1 MSAAG
6 GAELLAEHEAVIG
19 RAIAFVC
26 RRFRFDPQTAED
38 FSSTVWLRLIDDD
51 YAVLRA
57 FAHRSSFATYI
68 STVIQRLALDYRIHE
83 WGKWRP
89 SAAAR
94 QSGPL
99 AVDLE
104 QLIVRDGR
112 TLDDALPILSA
123 RHGPSVTRAQLES
136 ILTRLPQRETRRI
149 EVDVDAIEA
158 SALAEPPGAEDALL
172 DGERRQTSARVAQIM
187 SSLIAKLPED
197 DRLVFQL
204 HFENGM
210 TVAQISRALQIDQK
224 VAYRRIEKH
233 TREMRAEL
241 LREGIS
247 ARDALDLIGRD
258 EALVHFPFEKTKSG
272 PSIPIDETATAPTEG
287 SQ

>member
-1 MSAAG
+1 MPASG

-26 RRFRFDPQTAED
+26 RRHRFDAHTADD
-38 FSSTVWLRLIDDD
+38 FRGTVWLKLIDDD
-51 YAVLRA
+51 YAILTA

-68 STVIQRLALDYRIHE
+68 STVIQRLALDYRTHE

-94 QSGPL
+94 HGGAL

-104 QLIVRDGR
+104 QLVVRDGR
-112 TLDDALPILSA
+112 TLDDALQILA
-123 RHGPSVTRAQLES
+123 PRHGGSVTRASLES
-136 ILTRLPQRETRRI
+136 ILAGLPQRDSRRV
-149 EVDVDAIEA
+149 EVDVDAIDPGTIAKPA
-158 SALAEPPGAEDALL
+158 SAEETLL
-172 DGERRQTSARVAQIM
+172 EGERRRTSARVAEIM

-197 DRLVFQL
+197 DRLLFQL
-204 HFENGM
+204 RFENGM
-210 TVAQISRALQIDQK
+210 TVAQIARALQIDQK
-224 VAYRRIEKH
+224 LAYRRIEKRM
-233 TREMRAEL
+233 REMRGEL

-258 EALVHFPFEKTKSG
+258 EELVHFPFGKTKTR
-272 PSIPIDETATAPTEG
+272 PSIPVDETATAPTEA